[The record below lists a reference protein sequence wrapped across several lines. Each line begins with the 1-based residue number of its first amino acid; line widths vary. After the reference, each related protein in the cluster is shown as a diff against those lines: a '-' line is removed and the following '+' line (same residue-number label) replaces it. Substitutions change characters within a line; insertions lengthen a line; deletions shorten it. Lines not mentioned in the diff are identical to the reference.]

1 MQFRHWWDFG
11 FVGHGYSKDD
21 YIEDLKSIATYQG
34 YSPEDIDR
42 FLKSG
47 FSPDEIE
54 EFIYC
59 GVGEV

>member
-1 MQFRHWWDFG
+1 M
-11 FVGHGYSKDD
+11 K
-21 YIEDLKSIATYQG
+21 DLKSIATYQG

-59 GVGEV
+59 GYGEV